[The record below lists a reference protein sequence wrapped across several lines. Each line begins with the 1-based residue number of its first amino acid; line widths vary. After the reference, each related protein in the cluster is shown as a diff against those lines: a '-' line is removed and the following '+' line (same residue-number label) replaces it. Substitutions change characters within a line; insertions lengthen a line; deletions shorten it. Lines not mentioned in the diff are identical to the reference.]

1 MARYTKKPVDP
12 SNLGTDPNSYTYVD
26 GYGFTP
32 PPPVITER
40 RMLQFYAN
48 GLGFAVLFYFLL
60 SGFVPFLL
68 LRLFALAWPVI
79 RVYGDQVIASSSVI
93 LMANLLS
100 SVICLTIPFFVFVL
114 LCRVPLRTAF
124 PLRRF
129 SPGFGALS
137 CCVALGVSVIGLA
150 SSNLLTSLLES
161 VHLDPHTSITI
172 PQKPAL
178 LALTAL
184 QLCVVSPLVEEF
196 VFRGMI
202 FQSMRRFGDSFALTI
217 SAILFALFHGN
228 LVQAPNAFVM
238 GLLIGYMVLY
248 SGSLWVGVLI
258 HAVNNL
264 FNLLLNLLLAVLPE
278 HLQPLFLLMQ
288 LALYLIVGIGALLV
302 LVHQYPN
309 IFTFRRSTTFSTER
323 IKYRVCFSSLTLTLA
338 IAPGRAGP
346 RRGALHPA
354 GLPNLAQLAAE
365 RLPAVCD
372 AGALPDVLR
381 GHHQRAAGPGGLR
394 RQGPQGRL
402 RRVGGRPVCD
412 AL

>member
-161 VHLDPHTSITI
+161 VNLDPHTSITI

-278 HLQPLFLLMQ
+278 HLQPLF
-288 LALYLIVGIGALLV
+288 
-302 LVHQYPN
+302 
-309 IFTFRRSTTFSTER
+309 
-323 IKYRVCFSSLTLTLA
+323 C
-338 IAPGRAGP
+338 
-346 RRGALHPA
+346 
-354 GLPNLAQLAAE
+354 
-365 RLPAVCD
+365 
-372 AGALPDVLR
+372 
-381 GHHQRAAGPGGLR
+381 
-394 RQGPQGRL
+394 
-402 RRVGGRPVCD
+402 
-412 AL
+412 

>member
-1 MARYTKKPVDP
+1 MAKYTNKPVDP
-12 SNLGTDPNSYTYVD
+12 SNLGADPNSYTYVD

-68 LRLFALAWPVI
+68 LRLFTLAWPVI

-202 FQSMRRFGDSFALTI
+202 FQSMRRFGDSFALI
-217 SAILFALFHGN
+217 LSAILFAMFHGN
-228 LVQAPNAFVM
+228 LVQAPNAFLM
-238 GLLIGYMVLY
+238 GLVIGYFVLY
-248 SGSLWVGVLI
+248 SGSLWVGVMI
-258 HAVNNL
+258 HMVNNIL
-264 FNLLLNLLLAVLPE
+264 SFAMDLIGTVLPAEYQAVFTLCIFAFYLISGLAALLL
-278 HLQPLFLLMQ
+278 
-288 LALYLIVGIGALLV
+288 LV
-302 LVHQYPN
+302 RKYPN
-309 IFTFRRSTTFSTER
+309 MFMFIRSTTLSTER
-323 IKYRVCFSSLTLTLA
+323 IKYRVAFSSVTMVFALILLSA
-338 IAPGRAGP
+338 IIIQNMIA
-346 RRGALHPA
+346 
-354 GLPNLAQLAAE
+354 
-365 RLPAVCD
+365 
-372 AGALPDVLR
+372 
-381 GHHQRAAGPGGLR
+381 
-394 RQGPQGRL
+394 
-402 RRVGGRPVCD
+402 
-412 AL
+412 